1 MCIYVYIYTH
11 THIYIHIY
19 IRLEKWKERHVSL
32 CCYSESVSVW
42 FTKTF
47 SVRYARKLIVTDDT
61 MPRSGFKTAMFR
73 PSRARTIVLVG
84 LVLLTLLDAVNGIP
98 YKRSLLRLCSKSLSD
113 ALYLACKG
121 RGYNEPFSYSG
132 EDDPMDV
139 GPGLAEECCYHQCS
153 YAQLEQ
159 YCKPDNASSV
169 DAVKSPVWIKYPY
182 LSTRS
187 AASSSSEERSR
198 SDIGYVH
205 GTIKCRIHGSKGARK
220 KGANTDRDDDAGG
233 CDGRNSMRRHRTGH
247 CGCRHR
253 RQRRRRPGK
262 MLDKTPGVKT
272 SRHETLKLPVS
283 SNKSE

>member
-19 IRLEKWKERHVSL
+19 IKLEKWKERHVSL

-169 DAVKSPVWIKYPY
+169 DAV
-182 LSTRS
+182 
-187 AASSSSEERSR
+187 
-198 SDIGYVH
+198 
-205 GTIKCRIHGSKGARK
+205 
-220 KGANTDRDDDAGG
+220 
-233 CDGRNSMRRHRTGH
+233 
-247 CGCRHR
+247 
-253 RQRRRRPGK
+253 
-262 MLDKTPGVKT
+262 
-272 SRHETLKLPVS
+272 
-283 SNKSE
+283 